1 MPAFPMETLR
11 RAIESSDAEV
21 LMSLYADDAE
31 MTIIDKM
38 HAPSE
43 PMALRG
49 KPAIMSFWRDVC
61 GRNMKHK
68 VEREVVGDD
77 RVALVESCEYPDG
90 CRVMA
95 AMMLDLADGR
105 ISRHLTVQAWDD
117 TAAGASAE
125 A

>member
-1 MPAFPMETLR
+1 METLR
-11 RAIESSDAEV
+11 RAIESSDAEI

-31 MTIIDKM
+31 MTIVDRM
-38 HAPSE
+38 HAPSD

-49 KPAIMSFWRDVC
+49 KSEIMSFWRDVC

-117 TAAGASAE
+117 TAPGASAE